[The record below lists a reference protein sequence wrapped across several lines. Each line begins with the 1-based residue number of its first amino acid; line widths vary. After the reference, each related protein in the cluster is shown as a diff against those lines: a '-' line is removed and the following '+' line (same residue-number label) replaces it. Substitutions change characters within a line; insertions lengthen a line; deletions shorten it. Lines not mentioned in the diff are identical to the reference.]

1 MAGILDYLPEWIA
14 AAGVP
19 AGSVIGFFWKG
30 DDALSQDFKQWLS
43 QKILRMKLTVPD
55 ISSIEPLGKVFDLV
69 YGPRYFG
76 LITFL
81 RVAAVSTIALAVS
94 CFMIGKEPVSSL
106 WVLGKAYPVGFTL
119 AVTVNI
125 FFDYISVTKSR
136 FLIVALAKLH
146 KKYAVI
152 IFIFVDLILTTII
165 FIVYATVTRP
175 VMPQTVEELQSVPP
189 IVMQA
194 FTTWI
199 SAFFFST
206 FLTLLLTTVYSV
218 SLVLLI
224 FFNFLGTRPY
234 MRWLVPENI
243 LSIIRWM
250 LPVETLP
257 IRSIGIVAGAFLFL
271 FLAVFHALL

>member
-1 MAGILDYLPEWIA
+1 LVPQNPESMPQDSLTYTKLGIPDSTPPESA
-14 AAGVP
+14 
-19 AGSVIGFFWKG
+19 
-30 DDALSQDFKQWLS
+30 
-43 QKILRMKLTVPD
+43 
-55 ISSIEPLGKVFDLV
+55 
-69 YGPRYFG
+69 
-76 LITFL
+76 
-81 RVAAVSTIALAVS
+81 
-94 CFMIGKEPVSSL
+94 
-106 WVLGKAYPVGFTL
+106 
-119 AVTVNI
+119 
-125 FFDYISVTKSR
+125 
-136 FLIVALAKLH
+136 
-146 KKYAVI
+146 
-152 IFIFVDLILTTII
+152 LILTTII

-224 FFNFLGTRPY
+224 FFNFLGTRTY
-234 MRWLVPENI
+234 MRWLVPENL

-257 IRSIGIVAGAFLFL
+257 VRSIGIVAGAFLFL
-271 FLAVFHALL
+271 FLAVFHALS